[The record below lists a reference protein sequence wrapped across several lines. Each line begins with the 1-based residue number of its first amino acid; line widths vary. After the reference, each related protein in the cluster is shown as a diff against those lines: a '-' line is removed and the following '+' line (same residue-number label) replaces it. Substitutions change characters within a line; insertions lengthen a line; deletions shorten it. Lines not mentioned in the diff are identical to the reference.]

1 MLSVKVILMLI
12 IKRIFDF
19 VLSLVAVI
27 ALSPLLIILA
37 IIIKLDSRGP
47 VFFKQERLG
56 KDGKVFLIYKFRTM
70 IDKAESIGT
79 GLFTNENDPR
89 ITRVGTFLRKT
100 SLDELPQ
107 LINVLKA
114 EMSLVG
120 PRPPVPYHPH
130 KYDDYSEEQRLRFT
144 VLPGITGYAQVSGR
158 NAIGW
163 DERIKYDVYY
173 AKNWSLGLD
182 LKIFFKTIKTVFNK
196 EGIYRENDI

>member
-1 MLSVKVILMLI
+1 MLI